1 VTEAILEDLDRD
13 YLQQIGIA
21 IVAHQVEMLHSL
33 HASPDDDA
41 PACAPPG
48 RWSVR
53 AWLAELELDRYADM
67 FERHQISTEARLLAL
82 DRGDIRAVG
91 VDIVAHIMII
101 ERALY

>member
-41 PACAPPG
+41 PCGWQAG
-48 RWSVR
+48 WSVR

-82 DRGDIRAVG
+82 DRADIRAVG